1 MQKKTIYRASI
12 FILVLLLAVFG
23 AAKTGGLQTAI
34 EKAALFSVGIAM
46 PQGSIPVLK
55 QGYEQ
60 KILKGTP
67 QTEAA
72 TPPIVTKPP
81 EETNPPVSEE
91 KPLHMT
97 DTPADIAEMIAEAE
111 KKFGGEAHD
120 GKIVERRYDKSNA
133 TAVYQNI
140 TVRNTTPS
148 HGINIQKSLEQLAPF
163 KKTDLSK
170 PTVLIFHTHTTESYE
185 MLDNGWYTKKYV
197 TRSNEKNRNMV
208 RVGDAICEQLESAGI
223 GVIHDAAIHDTTY
236 NGSYDRSRA
245 SILKIMRENP
255 SIQVVLDVHRD
266 AIYQSDGTRVKPTAV
281 INGKKTAQIMIIAG
295 CEDGKVVSFP
305 HWEQNLTF
313 ALQLQRAAETKYA
326 GLMRPIL
333 FSARKYNMDVA
344 PCSLLLEMGSDS
356 NTLDEAV
363 YAGRLIGNALADLLK
378 LYNQEK

>member
-1 MQKKTIYRASI
+1 MQKKNIYRVPIAI
-12 FILVLLLAVFG
+12 LLLLLLVFA

-34 EKAALFSVGIAM
+34 EKAALFSAGIAM
-46 PQGSIPVLK
+46 PQGSISVLK

-60 KILKGTP
+60 KFLNEPLQNTVS
-67 QTEAA
+67 A
-72 TPPIVTKPP
+72 PPVVTKPQEESKPP
-81 EETNPPVSEE
+81 EPEI
-91 KPLHMT
+91 KPLHIT
-97 DTPADIAEMIAEAE
+97 DTPADIAAMIAEAE

-148 HGINIQKSLEQLAPF
+148 HGINIQKALEQPSSF
-163 KKTDLSK
+163 KKTDLSQ

-197 TRSNEKNRNMV
+197 TRSNDGKRNMV

-223 GVIHDAAIHDTTY
+223 GVIHDTAIHDTSY
-236 NGSYDRSRA
+236 NGSYDRSRE

-266 AIYQSDGTRVKPTAV
+266 AIYQSDGTRVKPTAS
-281 INGKKTAQIMIIAG
+281 IDSKKAAQIMIIAG
-295 CEDGKVVSFP
+295 CEDGKVASFP

-363 YAGRLIGNALADLLK
+363 YAGRLIGNALAELLK
-378 LYNQEK
+378 TYNREK